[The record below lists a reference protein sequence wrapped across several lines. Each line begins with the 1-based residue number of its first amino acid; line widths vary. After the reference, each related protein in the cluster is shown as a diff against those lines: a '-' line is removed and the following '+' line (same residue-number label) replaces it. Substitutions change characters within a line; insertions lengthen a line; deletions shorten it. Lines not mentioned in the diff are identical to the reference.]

1 MRHQFPHSCSSESPS
16 AVSSVSESSGRIKTA
31 SNVEK
36 IVYRTNTECAD
47 VPCPHIT
54 VICKDSGPLLI
65 SISPSSNGQSISRAL
80 LCINAC
86 NKIRID
92 LSVEAY
98 GSIACSRLQNFVL
111 IPPGHKLKSA
121 MKTPTQFFKF
131 LSLVLAAIFGIH
143 LAYISSSSSQPNLIP
158 YKEYINETFITALL
172 SDDING
178 NDVNLMNSSNANVS
192 LTDFIRQL
200 YVPTYRHL
208 SVDNSSE
215 GKYTWPD
222 DPLCSQLTVRFG
234 KNMSGAWLLSFPRS
248 GNTWTRYLIESASGF
263 FTGSIYNAR
272 FPKTLG
278 FLGEGDPIW
287 RNRTIVTKTHK
298 VQPSMGSGGRPVV
311 MIIRDPA
318 RSIVSYWNYRGFKN
332 ETRRWTES
340 VGKASYATA
349 GFHRFVK
356 EKLGKWR
363 SIYKYALNNSK
374 RLHVVFYE
382 KLRENP
388 LREIRDILRFLQVRP
403 EKERFLCLS
412 RHLEGN
418 AKGSQRHEDPYSLGE
433 KKAFA
438 SALEEINS
446 LLVLRKFPPLPDYH
460 KYDS

>member
-1 MRHQFPHSCSSESPS
+1 M
-16 AVSSVSESSGRIKTA
+16 
-31 SNVEK
+31 
-36 IVYRTNTECAD
+36 
-47 VPCPHIT
+47 
-54 VICKDSGPLLI
+54 
-65 SISPSSNGQSISRAL
+65 
-80 LCINAC
+80 
-86 NKIRID
+86 
-92 LSVEAY
+92 
-98 GSIACSRLQNFVL
+98 
-111 IPPGHKLKSA
+111 
-121 MKTPTQFFKF
+121 
-131 LSLVLAAIFGIH
+131 
-143 LAYISSSSSQPNLIP
+143 
-158 YKEYINETFITALL
+158 
-172 SDDING
+172 
-178 NDVNLMNSSNANVS
+178 
-192 LTDFIRQL
+192 
-200 YVPTYRHL
+200 
-208 SVDNSSE
+208 
-215 GKYTWPD
+215 WPD

-234 KNMSGAWLLSFPRS
+234 KNINGTWLLSFPRS

-287 RNRTIVTKTHK
+287 RNRTILTKTHR
-298 VQPSMGSGGRPVV
+298 VQPSMGTGRPVV
-311 MIIRDPA
+311 MIIRNPA

-349 GFHRFVK
+349 GFHRFVT

-388 LREIRDILRFLQVRP
+388 LREIRDVLRFLQVRP
-403 EKERFLCLS
+403 QKERFLCLS

-433 KKAFA
+433 KKALA

-446 LLVLRKFPPLPDYH
+446 LLTSRKFPPLPDYH